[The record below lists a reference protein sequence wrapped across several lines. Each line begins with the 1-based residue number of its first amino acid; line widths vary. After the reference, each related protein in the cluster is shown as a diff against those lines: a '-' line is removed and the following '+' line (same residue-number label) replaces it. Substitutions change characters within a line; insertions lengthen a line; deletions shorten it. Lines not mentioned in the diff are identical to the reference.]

1 MTGKDMEKVCFFT
14 IDLES
19 FYDSMCLYSKKI
31 KYDANY
37 SYESGLNNYLD
48 LLNKYDV
55 KATIFSLVSSL
66 DNSKDMLTNALN
78 NNHEIALHGLNHDSP
93 LDLDIDTFI
102 NNTKLAKEQLEKA
115 LNTNIKG
122 FRAPCFGINDEI
134 IEKLKEIG
142 FKYDSSSFNFSL
154 AMKSGKV
161 NIDNYNKIN
170 SEIYEKDNFYE
181 FQLAKVKAYNGHIPV
196 SGGGYIRL
204 VPWFVIKYYI
214 KKYLKHNNSYV
225 FYCHPFEL
233 IKNKLPKIDSLNWKE
248 KLFLKIGR
256 SSFLKKI
263 EWLIKYLKKKGFTFK
278 RMSDVIS

>member
-102 NNTKLAKEQLEKA
+102 NNTKLAIASKNSRK
-115 LNTNIKG
+115 
-122 FRAPCFGINDEI
+122 CVGI
-134 IEKLKEIG
+134 
-142 FKYDSSSFNFSL
+142 
-154 AMKSGKV
+154 
-161 NIDNYNKIN
+161 IN
-170 SEIYEKDNFYE
+170 
-181 FQLAKVKAYNGHIPV
+181 
-196 SGGGYIRL
+196 
-204 VPWFVIKYYI
+204 
-214 KKYLKHNNSYV
+214 
-225 FYCHPFEL
+225 L
-233 IKNKLPKIDSLNWKE
+233 I
-248 KLFLKIGR
+248 F
-256 SSFLKKI
+256 
-263 EWLIKYLKKKGFTFK
+263 
-278 RMSDVIS
+278 IS